1 MKPAPRCVILVSMIP
16 DPKAY
21 LPSCDRVR
29 DVRVADWASAWPRW
43 LPDEGLALEDSA
55 ESA

>member
-1 MKPAPRCVILVSMIP
+1 MIL
-16 DPKAY
+16 DLKAY

-29 DVRVADWASAWPRW
+29 DVRVADWASAWLRW
-43 LPDEGLALEDSA
+43 LPEDGLALEESP